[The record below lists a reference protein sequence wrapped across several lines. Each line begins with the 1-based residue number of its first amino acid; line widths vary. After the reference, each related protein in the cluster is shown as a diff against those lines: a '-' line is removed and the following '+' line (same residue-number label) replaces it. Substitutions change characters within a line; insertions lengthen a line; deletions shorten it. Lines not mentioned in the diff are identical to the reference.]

1 MTRAMLA
8 SSHTDGFG
16 GSAVVRTA
24 PGEGTEV
31 ELCLTRQEAAA

>member
-16 GSAVVRTA
+16 GSAVVRRKKSPYRA
-24 PGEGTEV
+24 
-31 ELCLTRQEAAA
+31 Q